1 MATAVVVAYSDRL
14 CLSGADR
21 STAVFYPWDGRSLP
35 SALRERLVVPG
46 LELAASS
53 AALAGQL
60 SDELGRTVVLAP
72 LGPIRA
78 VRSKIPVSP
87 LAEERA
93 RLLAVARAA
102 LTKALRDPEEVLITL
117 AREEERL
124 ERAVGREARAA
135 ESFYEVP
142 EPSVRE
148 FLRRWADVRASLGA
162 HHATLE
168 RLIIERAR
176 AVAPNLSALLGERTA
191 ARLVAEAGGVAAL
204 ARMRAGRIQLL
215 GSRRRPSPERGPR
228 YGLLFRAD
236 GMAEVPPGR
245 RGAYARSLAAL
256 AAIAARA
263 DGSTRSSIAEQLV
276 ARRDRRIEQLRSR
289 KG

>member
-1 MATAVVVAYSDRL
+1 MATALVVAYSDRL
-14 CLSGADR
+14 WLSGADR
-21 STAVFYPWDGRSLP
+21 STVASYPWDGRSLP

-60 SDELGRTVVLAP
+60 SDELGRTVGLAP
-72 LGPIRA
+72 LGQLRA
-78 VRSKIPVSP
+78 VRSKIPVP
-87 LAEERA
+87 PPAEERA
-93 RLLAVARAA
+93 RLLAIARAA

-168 RLIIERAR
+168 RLLAERAR
-176 AVAPNLSALLGERTA
+176 AVVPNLSALLGERTA

-263 DGSTRSSIAEQLV
+263 DGSTRSSIAQQLV

>member
-1 MATAVVVAYSDRL
+1 MTTVVVVAYFDRL
-14 CLSGADR
+14 WLPGADR
-21 STAVFYPWDGRSLP
+21 STAVSYPWDDRPLQ
-35 SALRERLVVPG
+35 SALRERLVAPG
-46 LELAASS
+46 LQVV
-53 AALAGQL
+53 AG
-60 SDELGRTVVLAP
+60 SVVLATRLSEELDRKVAVAS
-72 LGPIRA
+72 LGELRA
-78 VRSKIPVSP
+78 ARAKIPLP
-87 LAEERA
+87 PPAEERT
-93 RLLAVARAA
+93 RVLAVAHEA
-102 LTKALRDPEEVLITL
+102 LAKALRDPEEVLITL

-168 RLIIERAR
+168 RLIAERAR

-228 YGLLFRAD
+228 YGLVFRAD

-263 DGSTRSSIAEQLV
+263 DGSTRSSIADKLV